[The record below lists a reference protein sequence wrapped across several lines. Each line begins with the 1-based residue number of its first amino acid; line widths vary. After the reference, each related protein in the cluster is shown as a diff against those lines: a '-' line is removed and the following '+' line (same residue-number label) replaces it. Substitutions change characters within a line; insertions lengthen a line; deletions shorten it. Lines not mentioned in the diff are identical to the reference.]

1 MRKRVL
7 LVLLLSILATSASA
21 DCWYNG
27 GRYPEGT
34 VIGPYVCHGGRWVG
48 R

>member
-1 MRKRVL
+1 MKWL
-7 LVLLLSILATSASA
+7 LILFLFAAWANSVRA

-27 GRYPEGT
+27 RIYPEGT
-34 VIGPYVCHGGRWVG
+34 VIGPYVCSGGQWVT